1 MRVCVGGGWR
11 GMNST
16 TSRFHWTVDFS
27 QLYSNALRVLR
38 LRINNLEGLVLGKEN
53 RRGVRAGAF
62 SFSLKEV
69 GLKSVWAEYGK
80 GWGLALCCFKCPLT
94 RRDLLVTLNLDH
106 SAYTDLKWA

>member
-1 MRVCVGGGWR
+1 
-11 GMNST
+11 MNST

-69 GLKSVWAEYGK
+69 GLKSGQNMERVG
-80 GWGLALCCFKCPLT
+80 GWPC
-94 RRDLLVTLNLDH
+94 VVS
-106 SAYTDLKWA
+106 SAR